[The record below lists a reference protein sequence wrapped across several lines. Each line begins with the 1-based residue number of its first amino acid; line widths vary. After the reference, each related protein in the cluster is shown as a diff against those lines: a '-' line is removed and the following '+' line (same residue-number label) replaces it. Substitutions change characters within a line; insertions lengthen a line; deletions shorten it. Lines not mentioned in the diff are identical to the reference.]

1 MEGRAIS
8 YRVVFGV
15 REFKALFAA
24 YTVSVAGDQLARVAL
39 SILVYD
45 RTGSPAWTALTYA
58 LTFLPDLIGG
68 PLLSGLADRYP
79 RRAVMIVCDVARAGL
94 VALMAVPNMPLLLV
108 ILLLVAVQL
117 VGSPATAA
125 RGSLLPQ
132 VLGEEAYPAGQ
143 AAMQTVFQIALVIG
157 FVGGG
162 GLVAAIGTSG
172 ALLVDAATFVLAAAL
187 VWWLVRARPAAAG
200 DQDTAVVKRGWWSD
214 VVAGAG
220 LVWGDLRLRALV
232 AFACVSGF
240 YVTGEALAT
249 PYATGLGGGPLA
261 VGLLFASYAVGSASG
276 MLTLGRLSKPLRLKL
291 MPPLAVA
298 ACLPLVVCFVNP
310 PLPVVAALFVL
321 SGLGASYNLV
331 ASTSFVL
338 AVPDDRRGQ
347 AFGLAVTALRVSQ
360 GLGVALAGLAA
371 EYARTHLVLGVIG
384 TLGVL
389 FALAVCLMWRA
400 ANRSVAATE

>member
-1 MEGRAIS
+1 MEGHAVS
-8 YRVVFGV
+8 YRAVFGV
-15 REFKALFAA
+15 REFQALFAA

-79 RRAVMIVCDVARAGL
+79 RRAVMIVCDAARAGL

-108 ILLLVAVQL
+108 VALLVAVQL

-132 VLGEEAYPAGQ
+132 VLGEDAYPAGQ

-162 GLVAAIGTSG
+162 GLVATMGTSG
-172 ALLVDAATFVLAAAL
+172 ALLVDAATFVFAAGI
-187 VWWLVRARPAAAG
+187 VWWRVRPRPAAAG
-200 DQDTAVVKRGWWSD
+200 DQEVVKRGWWSD

-220 LVWGDLRLRALV
+220 LVWGDLKLRALV

-249 PYATGLGGGPLA
+249 PYAKGLGGGPLA
-261 VGLLFASYAVGSASG
+261 VGLLFASYAVGSAAG
-276 MLTLGRLSKPLRLKL
+276 MLALGRLDKPLRLRM
-291 MPPLAVA
+291 MPPMAVA
-298 ACLPLVVCFVNP
+298 SCLPLVVCFVNP

-331 ASTSFVL
+331 ASTTFVL

-347 AFGLAVTALRVSQ
+347 AFGLAVTALRVAQ

-371 EYARTHLVLGVIG
+371 EYARPHLVLGVIG

-389 FALAVCLMWRA
+389 FALGVWQTWRR
-400 ANRSVAATE
+400 ANA

>member
-1 MEGRAIS
+1 MGYRA
-8 YRVVFGV
+8 VFAV
-15 REFKALFAA
+15 REFQALFAA

-79 RRAVMIVCDVARAGL
+79 RRAMMIGCDVARAGL
-94 VALMAVPNMPLLLV
+94 VALMAVPNMPLLV
-108 ILLLVAVQL
+108 VVLLLVVVQL

-125 RGSLLPQ
+125 RGALLPQ
-132 VLGEEAYPAGQ
+132 VLGEDAYPAGQ
-143 AAMQTVFQIALVIG
+143 AAMQTVYQIALVIG

-162 GLVAAIGTSG
+162 GLVAGIGTSG
-172 ALLVDAATFVLAAAL
+172 ALLVDAATFVFAAAI
-187 VWWLVRARPAAAG
+187 VWWLVRPRPAAAG
-200 DQDTAVVKRGWWSD
+200 ETAVVKRGWWSD

-220 LVWGDLRLRALV
+220 LVWGDLKLRALV

-249 PYATGLGGGPLA
+249 PYAAGLGGGPFA
-261 VGLLFASYAVGSASG
+261 VGLLFASYAVGSAAG
-276 MLTLGRLSKPLRLKL
+276 MLTLGRLDKPLRLKL

-331 ASTSFVL
+331 ASTTFVL

-347 AFGLAVTALRVSQ
+347 AFGLAVTALRVAQ

-371 EYARTHLVLGVIG
+371 EYVRPHLVLGVIG

-389 FALAVCLMWRA
+389 FALAVWQTWRRA
-400 ANRSVAATE
+400 HRH